1 MPALLGRAA
10 LVPDVALE
18 PLIALLS
25 AEENVIDAVPAG
37 ALAAVVVAVDD
48 GDGGV
53 KAVCR
58 PEISEVICEIR
69 EATSM

>member
-1 MPALLGRAA
+1 VLALLGRAA
-10 LVPDVALE
+10 LVPAVVLE

-25 AEENVIDAVPAG
+25 AEENVIDAVPVG
-37 ALAAVVVAVDD
+37 ELAAVVAVDD
-48 GDGGV
+48 AGGGV